1 MTALR
6 RFVNRIKDTASEKKK
21 KRKQHTHARSREFG
35 RKSFRVFSRIE
46 TDDSKGGERERRKDF
61 ARSEVENAM
70 ISKNES
76 EIWRN
81 PRESSSRDTDN
92 SRRSLLLPPL
102 PPARI
107 FLCRDVGG
115 RGKETRVS
123 LLRRRNVGG
132 PRLRG
137 RRTERQTPTPGIT
150 RYIIIY
156 RCCKPR
162 FSVARRRGGFSRR
175 HCPSPIFQIIVSDLG
190 SDLPRAAFY
199 GSIKIPDKL
208 LCSRLAFIDYQAAR
222 DAREREKR

>member
-1 MTALR
+1 
-6 RFVNRIKDTASEKKK
+6 
-21 KRKQHTHARSREFG
+21 
-35 RKSFRVFSRIE
+35 
-46 TDDSKGGERERRKDF
+46 
-61 ARSEVENAM
+61 M

-208 LCSRLAFIDYQAAR
+208 LCSRLAFIDYQVAR
-222 DAREREKR
+222 DAREREKG